1 MESVRKREWRRRR
14 EKRGERWRRDKK
26 KWRLERNAKGRITTP
41 KLRRSESDE
50 RERERQRLWR
60 SEESTRE
67 KLRPRVWHES
77 EVKAQ
82 AGHEGGGKKATR
94 EECEGGEEEETRSM
108 HDANNVP
115 KTHMTL
121 WRKAS
126 GHTCGRREASA
137 NVACSHKSSKADLQR
152 RMDRGGPCSQSAAD
166 CNFRA
171 TSSGTSRPRVCR
183 RDLGIECH
191 VDDISSFRQKVGHRY
206 QSAKDVFG
214 ALPAHSLRTLPLRV
228 EELSGGYRP

>member
-1 MESVRKREWRRRR
+1 MEAREERERQKNEAKAQEERERR
-14 EKRGERWRRDKK
+14 
-26 KWRLERNAKGRITTP
+26 
-41 KLRRSESDE
+41 E

-108 HDANNVP
+108 HNVP
-115 KTHMTL
+115 KTHMT
-121 WRKAS
+121 WWWKAS
-126 GHTCGRREASA
+126 DHLRTARGLGERGVQPQEQPSRLAAQNGPRRSMQSVSSRLQLLRDLVRYFET
-137 NVACSHKSSKADLQR
+137 SHD
-152 RMDRGGPCSQSAAD
+152 
-166 CNFRA
+166 
-171 TSSGTSRPRVCR
+171 VCR